1 MAVIELAAA
10 TVRRAHPDT
19 HQRRIVMGPLDLRVE
34 AGEHWVVLGPN
45 GAGKTSMLLLA
56 AAVEHPYS
64 GTVTVLGG
72 RLGRVDLRE
81 VREHIGFLQ
90 GRLVDEYAPWT
101 SVLDV
106 MLGGAT
112 GTILVREELL
122 TAADRARARSCCS
135 SASAA
140 PAASSSASARSPR
153 ASGGACSSR
162 ARS

>member
-1 MAVIELAAA
+1 M
-10 TVRRAHPDT
+10 
-19 HQRRIVMGPLDLRVE
+19 
-34 AGEHWVVLGPN
+34 
-45 GAGKTSMLLLA
+45 
-56 AAVEHPYS
+56 
-64 GTVTVLGG
+64 TVLGG

-81 VREHIGFLQ
+81 LREHIGFVQ
-90 GRLVDEYAPWT
+90 GRLVDEFEAWT

-122 TAADRARARSCCS
+122 TARRPGARASRCS

-140 PAASSSASARSPR
+140 PAASSSASPRSPR
-153 ASGGACSSR
+153 ASAAACSSR

>member
-19 HQRRIVMGPLDLRVE
+19 HVRRIVMGPIDLRVE

-45 GAGKTSMLLLA
+45 GAGKTSLLLLA

-72 RLGRVDLRE
+72 RLGHVDMRE
-81 VREHIGFLQ
+81 LREHIGFVQ
-90 GRLVDEYAPWT
+90 GRLVDEFEPWT

-122 TAADRARARSCCS
+122 TAADRERARRAARALRLRGPRAAALRARS
-135 SASAA
+135 
-140 PAASSSASARSPR
+140 RR